1 MTSQTRVSDLWDKYY
16 TLTWSTEGV
25 TPLDLLSKGAAIL
38 IIFRF
43 FWSFLSW
50 GDRILNGNVL

>member
-38 IIFRF
+38 IT
-43 FWSFLSW
+43 SVFLVFS
-50 GDRILNGNVL
+50 ILG